1 MLSSGTLNLKFMQRG
16 KTPQTIQSNHS
27 RQQSF
32 GQKSSPGPD
41 VKSNAKDRR
50 LKDSY
55 NSKHSDQRQDQAPE
69 IVYEDSLISFPLLS
83 FSSSSSAS
91 TKSLRTKNLSNCL
104 TVVPH
109 HVGRRSYGEFNK
121 TVEKLGLLSTDNLK
135 DQKTAKREAELGTS
149 SKPKRRD
156 QSNKATKRSSKPI
169 QSQYDHSSKPLDALT
184 TTNHSIVSTTNGFV
198 KPFTLISVQTK
209 PHHHLRI
216 RTTNEISMNSPQI
229 LGQLTLQRKGPNSA
243 TTAKD
248 LIS

>member
-16 KTPQTIQSNHS
+16 KAPQTIQSNHS
-27 RQQSF
+27 RQRSL
-32 GQKSSPGPD
+32 GQKSSPG
-41 VKSNAKDRR
+41 R

-149 SKPKRRD
+149 SKPKRTD

-184 TTNHSIVSTTNGFV
+184 TTNHSIVSTNNGFV
-198 KPFTLISVQTK
+198 KPFSLIS
-209 PHHHLRI
+209 
-216 RTTNEISMNSPQI
+216 I

>member
-41 VKSNAKDRR
+41 VKSNAKDRT
-50 LKDSY
+50 
-55 NSKHSDQRQDQAPE
+55 RQDQAPE

-184 TTNHSIVSTTNGFV
+184 TTNHSIVSTNNGFV
-198 KPFTLISVQTK
+198 KPFSLIS
-209 PHHHLRI
+209 
-216 RTTNEISMNSPQI
+216 I